1 MDQGNLLKNIVK
13 FNNKSRPRTIAGKDK
28 KRDTDGSAYALYEGR
43 ELILNALK
51 SGTFPI
57 KERQGKGLKILT
69 PNHIIQRLPITL
81 AKVKGD
87 STSQN
92 LLNEIR

>member
-13 FNNKSRPRTIAGKDK
+13 FNNKSRPRKIAGKDK
-28 KRDTDGSAYALYEGR
+28 KRDTDGSACTLYEGR
-43 ELILNALK
+43 ELIVNALK

-69 PNHIIQRLPITL
+69 PNHIFQRLPITL
-81 AKVKGD
+81 QK
-87 STSQN
+87 
-92 LLNEIR
+92 